1 MNLKSHYK
9 IIISIIIV
17 IILLSSF
24 IIYYNDARN
33 NPRTY
38 YSPTDYRYNLKYF
51 DEGNAFPM
59 NNNRTFS
66 HEITSFGIYNNMEVN
81 LTSKVISPGVCIHT
95 LSDGQFFACMGVNVT
110 GHIPGMTSINV
121 SALQHNNKVPCI
133 HINNMT
139 GRVYP
144 PIPKNESMEYYY
156 RITSNELNHNF
167 IHNKYY
173 NIVITVSIDK
183 YIYDR
188 FCINTEKESAIYGT
202 VGLKPGCSD
211 GNHNYNVSYNSTM
224 FVYNINT
231 SSFKIVNIQ
240 NGQFYF
246 FTNPGDWYKIYYL
259 NGENLSMFKDNSAN
273 NITIIKMPSRM
284 ISEEYYI
291 YE

>member
-1 MNLKSHYK
+1 M
-9 IIISIIIV
+9 
-17 IILLSSF
+17 
-24 IIYYNDARN
+24 
-33 NPRTY
+33 
-38 YSPTDYRYNLKYF
+38 
-51 DEGNAFPM
+51 
-59 NNNRTFS
+59 
-66 HEITSFGIYNNMEVN
+66 
-81 LTSKVISPGVCIHT
+81 ISPGVCIHT

-188 FCINTEKESAIYGT
+188 FCINTEKESAIYG
-202 VGLKPGCSD
+202 SIQ
-211 GNHNYNVSYNSTM
+211 NHTKGTIVKVNTTLYIENMNNSI
-224 FVYNINT
+224 INT
-231 SSFKIVNIQ
+231 INVRNGYYYYFVQPYTEYKLYSLNNNTLKLIDTISNKKITS
-240 NGQFYF
+240 G
-246 FTNPGDWYKIYYL
+246 
-259 NGENLSMFKDNSAN
+259 NSYHYR
-273 NITIIKMPSRM
+273 IFSD
-284 ISEEYYI
+284 EL
-291 YE
+291 

>member
-1 MNLKSHYK
+1 M
-9 IIISIIIV
+9 

-156 RITSNELNHNF
+156 RIISNELNHNF

-188 FCINTEKESAIYGT
+188 FCINTEKESAIYG
-202 VGLKPGCSD
+202 
-211 GNHNYNVSYNSTM
+211 
-224 FVYNINT
+224 
-231 SSFKIVNIQ
+231 IVNGTGETGASYGFNDTFMVYDLNNSNFYTVNVH
-240 NGQFYF
+240 NGYYYF
-246 FTNPGDWYKIYYL
+246 FTTPSNKYEFYSYYNNTLHNVNVYYSNSSVPHNILQAPDKSVCTSIYKS
-259 NGENLSMFKDNSAN
+259 NLLGN
-273 NITIIKMPSRM
+273 
-284 ISEEYYI
+284 
-291 YE
+291 

>member
-1 MNLKSHYK
+1 M
-9 IIISIIIV
+9 
-17 IILLSSF
+17 IILLSSL
-24 IIYYNDARN
+24 IIYYYPHSN
-33 NPRTY
+33 TVY
-38 YSPTDYRYNLKYF
+38 
-51 DEGNAFPM
+51 
-59 NNNRTFS
+59 NNNG
-66 HEITSFGIYNNMEVN
+66 E
-81 LTSKVISPGVCIHT
+81 
-95 LSDGQFFACMGVNVT
+95 
-110 GHIPGMTSINV
+110 SINV
-121 SALQHNNKVPCI
+121 KYFSVGYTFPYNKHNYSLSSHFSNGNRESYLNSTI
-133 HINNMT
+133 INPVVLPYNCGSVEFNMNIST
-139 GRVYP
+139 HNVNDKYVYVTIIGKHVGFNP
-144 PIPKNESMEYYY
+144 FTNQSYCK
-156 RITSNELNHNF
+156 ITSGEQIVKLKNSNRIYECLSSDYVDRNTVGN
-167 IHNKYY
+167 YY
-173 NIVITVSIDK
+173 NFTLTVSAGKLHNTFNIH
-183 YIYDR
+183 
-188 FCINTEKESAIYGT
+188 TEKESAIYGT